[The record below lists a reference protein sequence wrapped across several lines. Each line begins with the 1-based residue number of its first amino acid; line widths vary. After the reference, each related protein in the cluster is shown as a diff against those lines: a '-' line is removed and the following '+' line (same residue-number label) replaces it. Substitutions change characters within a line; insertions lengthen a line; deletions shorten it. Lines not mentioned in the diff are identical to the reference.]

1 MVEKKTGLDW
11 VLDILNTALL
21 ILIGLACLYPFWYV
35 VCASFSDANEFLR
48 HDFVLLLKP
57 LKFSLEAYQYCI
69 TDRILVGYRNTLF
82 YVVAGTA
89 ISMGQI
95 IPQKPTNHTG
105 SIQRNIIH
113 STVTI

>member
-57 LKFSLEAYQYCI
+57 LNQDSQRVHSDAL
-69 TDRILVGYRNTLF
+69 L
-82 YVVAGTA
+82 
-89 ISMGQI
+89 S
-95 IPQKPTNHTG
+95 HTRCEQ
-105 SIQRNIIH
+105 S
-113 STVTI
+113 

>member
-57 LKFSLEAYQYCI
+57 LKIQLGGLPVLHYRSHFGGLPQHSILCSGRYCHQHVPDLPGGLRLE
-69 TDRILVGYRNTLF
+69 
-82 YVVAGTA
+82 
-89 ISMGQI
+89 
-95 IPQKPTNHTG
+95 P
-105 SIQRNIIH
+105 
-113 STVTI
+113 

>member
-57 LKFSLEAYQYCI
+57 LKFSLEAYQYS
-69 TDRILVGYRNTLF
+69 ILCSGRYCHQHVPDLPGGLRLE
-82 YVVAGTA
+82 
-89 ISMGQI
+89 
-95 IPQKPTNHTG
+95 P
-105 SIQRNIIH
+105 
-113 STVTI
+113 